1 MTKIL
6 IIEDEEGTREGLCDV
21 LRLKGYEVRA
31 ASSGLEGLKTAKA
44 FLPSLI
50 ICDVMMPGIDGFKLK
65 EILNLDGD
73 LSTTPFIF
81 LTARS
86 EMENFRQGMNLGAAD
101 YLTKPYTVSE
111 LLTIIES
118 RLSLH
123 EKIIQKGS
131 LKNKIAK
138 AEEGGRKYSDED
150 ILFANLANSSP
161 RILKI
166 SEIKCIEAAGS
177 YSKIYL
183 ENSPELLYR
192 KSISSWEKSLD
203 SKSFLRIHRS
213 VIINLKVIRKIQKW
227 SSYTYHIYLKGIDKP
242 FTVSQ
247 RYSAKIRAQLKL

>member
-21 LRLKGYEVRA
+21 LRLKGYEVKA
-31 ASSGLEGLKTAKA
+31 ASGGVEGLKTAKA

-50 ICDVMMPGIDGFKLK
+50 ICDVLMPDLDGFKLK
-65 EILNLDGD
+65 EIVNLDSD

-86 EMENFRQGMNLGAAD
+86 EMENFRRGMNLGAAD

-123 EKIIQKGS
+123 EKIVHKGAAEF
-131 LKNKIAK
+131 KTAK
-138 AEEGGRKYSDED
+138 AEEGLKKYSEDD
-150 ILFANLANSSP
+150 ILFVNLTNSSP
-161 RILKI
+161 RVIKI

-192 KSISSWEKSLD
+192 KSINSWEKSLD
-203 SKSFLRIHRS
+203 GKIFLRIHRS
-213 VIINLKVIRKIQKW
+213 VIINMKLICKMQKW

-247 RYSAKIRAQLKL
+247 RYAAKIRSQLKL